1 MKRFAVNM
9 LTIIIVLAI
18 GCLFLFSGTGCSD
31 GKSHPGHGGIVQ
43 HVGAVAT
50 QQSEAHADAA
60 DKRLAEQL
68 EGLDQGFDLPETYQ
82 DTRTEEQKEL
92 GEMLWN
98 QIYAD
103 GHLDDSE
110 LELWIAYCDEVA
122 PDRL

>member
-9 LTIIIVLAI
+9 LTVLIVLAV

-31 GKSHPGHGGIVQ
+31 GKSHEGHGGLVQ
-43 HVGAVAT
+43 HLSHH
-50 QQSEAHADAA
+50 QSYQAA
-60 DKRLAEQL
+60 NLNEPEL
-68 EGLDQGFDLPETYQ
+68 NQGFDLPET
-82 DTRTEEQKEL
+82 DDPRTEEQKEL

-110 LELWIAYCDEVA
+110 RELWIAYCDEVA